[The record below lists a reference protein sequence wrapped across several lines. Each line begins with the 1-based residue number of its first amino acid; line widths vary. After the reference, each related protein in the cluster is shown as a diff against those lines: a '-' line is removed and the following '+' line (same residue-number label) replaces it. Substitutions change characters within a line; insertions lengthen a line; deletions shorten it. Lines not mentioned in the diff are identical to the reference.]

1 MEAASSNSNHLLD
14 SLNRLLPAVVP
25 VLLISVG
32 YVDPGKWAATV
43 EGGARFGFDLLPLML
58 VFNFAAILCQYLSAR
73 IGLVTGRD
81 LAQICRD
88 EYDKFTCLF
97 LGVQIELSVIA
108 LDLTMENGKA
118 KFLFICMSG
127 FILLSVVL
135 GVLISQTE
143 ISLSMNWMLPKLSG
157 ENAFALMS
165 LLGANIMPHNFFL
178 HSSIVQVSLPSI
190 PAVTYP

>member
-1 MEAASSNSNHLLD
+1 MGLILLCLFDCCQCHFISTFCHLLGKYVHFA
-14 SLNRLLPAVVP
+14 LL
-25 VLLISVG
+25 LGS
-32 YVDPGKWAATV
+32 
-43 EGGARFGFDLLPLML
+43 FF
-58 VFNFAAILCQYLSAR
+58 C
-73 IGLVTGRD
+73 VT
-81 LAQICRD
+81 L
-88 EYDKFTCLF
+88 YDFSFITF
-97 LGVQIELSVIA
+97 Q
-108 LDLTMENGKA
+108 ENGKA